1 MGKSEEGKWKSDFGE
16 YQLTLYPLPSI
27 LCLTPYALFARNPQ
41 PVTRMILHID
51 MDAFYASVEQLD
63 NPWLRGKCVMV
74 GGTSNRGV
82 VMASSYEARK
92 FGVRSAMPIFQAK
105 QRCPDGIF
113 IPPRMKRYK
122 EVSKKVMAI
131 LSEFSPQ
138 VQVVSIDEAYLDI
151 SGCQRL
157 HGDPEKTALEI
168 KKEIRKTLQLT
179 CSVGV
184 APGKFLAKVASDMN
198 KPDGLTII
206 RPQDV
211 HAFIEALPIQKVPGV
226 GEKSFRQL
234 ESMGI
239 KTLGDIQKFPEHMLL
254 DRLGKFGQRLIELS
268 SGTDCS
274 VVTPHTP
281 HKSVSSE
288 CTLGQDTRDKV
299 LLNTYLLKQAEE
311 VARQLRKAD
320 VKARTIT
327 LKLKHADFTLV
338 TRSKTID
345 RPTQSSKTIHGHA
358 VNLLDNY
365 RLTRKIRLVGV
376 GTSGFQSAGLPV
388 QLDLFDAVTEKDHN
402 WEKVDRTLETITK
415 KFGRDAIKRATLTD
429 R

>member
-1 MGKSEEGKWKSDFGE
+1 
-16 YQLTLYPLPSI
+16 
-27 LCLTPYALFARNPQ
+27 
-41 PVTRMILHID
+41 MILHID

-113 IPPRMKRYK
+113 IPPRMRRYK
-122 EVSKKVMAI
+122 EVSNQVMAI
-131 LSEFSPQ
+131 LREFSPQ

-151 SGCQRL
+151 SGGQRL
-157 HGDPEKTALEI
+157 HGDPEKTALDI
-168 KKEIRKTLQLT
+168 KKQIRKTLQLT

-211 HAFIEALPIQKVPGV
+211 PAFIETLPVQKVPGV
-226 GEKSFRQL
+226 GEKCVRQL
-234 ESMGI
+234 EAMGI
-239 KTLGDIQKFPEHMLL
+239 KTLGDIQKFPEQMLL
-254 DRLGKFGQRLIELS
+254 NRLGKFGQRLIELS
-268 SGTDCS
+268 CGMDCS
-274 VVTPHTP
+274 VVTPHAP

-288 CTLGQDTRDKV
+288 CTLGEDTRDKK
-299 LLNTYLLKQAEE
+299 LLNTYLLRQAEE

-345 RPTQSSKTIHGHA
+345 RPTQSSKTIHSHA
-358 VNLLDNY
+358 VKLLDNY
-365 RLTRKIRLVGV
+365 RLNRKIRLVGV

-388 QLDLFDAVTEKDHN
+388 QLDLFDTVTEKDNN
-402 WEKVDRTLETITK
+402 WEKVDRTMETITR
-415 KFGRDAIKRATLTD
+415 KFGRDAIKRATLKD